1 MLRWNMS
8 AFGDTKHGSRRIIM
22 KLVANE
28 LVLVRGD
35 ATLLAAVARTATSI
49 HRMGEMGKSHSVRWA
64 FVTA

>member
-1 MLRWNMS
+1 
-8 AFGDTKHGSRRIIM
+8 M

-28 LVLVRGD
+28 LDLVRGD

-49 HRMGEMGKSHSVRWA
+49 HRMGEMGKSHSVRWV